1 MFIYGLLFLHIMK
14 GKKRERII
22 RVLLNHPDGSLTI
35 YRLAKE
41 AGCSHPWV
49 LEFLK
54 NLEQKKLIKK
64 TKVLDAEGLF
74 TYWLEISKY
83 PTYREYNI
91 QNPLNL
97 LKKTILNY
105 ALTTYYAESLT
116 QHYLFPSRV
125 DVYIQEEDIQT
136 WHKLITENGLVGKGN
151 FRILLDDKHVFY
163 ANTVKKKIRI
173 VSLPQLIVD
182 LLREQGVAVEAA
194 HKLIQKEYHGTLQ

>member
-1 MFIYGLLFLHIMK
+1 MK

>member
-1 MFIYGLLFLHIMK
+1 MK

-64 TKVLDAEGLF
+64 TRVLDAEGLF

>member
-54 NLEQKKLIKK
+54 TLEQKKLIKK

-125 DVYIQEEDIQT
+125 DVYIQEEDIQP

>member
-1 MFIYGLLFLHIMK
+1 MK

-54 NLEQKKLIKK
+54 TLEQKKLIKK

-125 DVYIQEEDIQT
+125 DVYIQEEDIQP